1 MTSRIAML
9 LAGVALFVAAPA
21 YAGHHEEMKPAATA
35 EKPMDDH
42 MDSHAADMKAGDHA
56 QTDDHAE
63 ELDTPPHEEPAP
75 AE

>member
-21 YAGHHEEMKPAATA
+21 YAGHHEEMKPATTA
-35 EKPMDDH
+35 EKPMDA
-42 MDSHAADMKAGDHA
+42 HADEMKSDDHA